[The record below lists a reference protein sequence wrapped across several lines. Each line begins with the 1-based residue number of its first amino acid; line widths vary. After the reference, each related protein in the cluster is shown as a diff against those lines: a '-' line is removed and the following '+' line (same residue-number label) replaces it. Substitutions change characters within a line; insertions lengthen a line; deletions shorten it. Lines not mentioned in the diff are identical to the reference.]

1 MLASGNGKVVFEKRA
16 TANPADPVIQAVS
29 VNFMIH

>member
-1 MLASGNGKVVFEKRA
+1 VVFEKRA
-16 TANPADPVIQAVS
+16 TANPDDPVLEARS